1 MRNFSFE
8 LKMIANM
15 KFKIGYCWISF
26 YLATTILVNFDLLY
40 FLLVKVEK
48 IYAGFSLFIYYLF
61 FLKSPERMRNIYT
74 VENVTDGAAIY
85 V

>member
-8 LKMIANM
+8 LKMLDM

-48 IYAGFSLFIYYLF
+48 IYAGFSLFIFLF